1 MTFKRILVAT
11 DFSENARHALDRVR
25 SLLDTQGGR
34 VVLMTALGAPDPTTM
49 VGGAIK
55 PHVNLAEARKQAE
68 AELHAEA
75 RRAAIGQALESVVV
89 RDRRAVDEILQ
100 AARDVDADLI
110 VVGSHGYR
118 GFKRWVIGSVSEQ
131 VTRQSEIPVL
141 LVPLPQD
148 HGAEG

>member
-34 VVLMTALGAPDPTTM
+34 VVLMTALGAPDPHTM

-55 PHVNLAEARKQAE
+55 PHVNLAEAREQAE
-68 AELHAEA
+68 AQLRAEA
-75 RRAAIGQALESVVV
+75 KRAAIGQALESVIV
-89 RDRRAVDEILQ
+89 RDRRAEDEILA
-100 AARDVDADLI
+100 AARELEADLI

-131 VTRQSEIPVL
+131 ITRQSEIPVL
-141 LVPLPQD
+141 LVPMPPD